1 MNVAA
6 VPLEGCA
13 AVIMLSPT
21 RNVPDPEDAV
31 RQGFACFLL
40 VLVPAMTIHADDAIT
55 LTSGETLR
63 GEIDHIDDE
72 RIIFVHPVL
81 GRLEIARRNIS
92 SMINDDT
99 AGASDEHRAA
109 EQSTVTSNPRGAND
123 SFASPP
129 VVRGDEDD
137 VARTSTDD
145 STGTGDGVDL
155 AGAELPPTKPVSP
168 WRSQFELGFTGA
180 FAATDQLDLRL
191 AANLARE
198 TTEERT
204 RLDAT
209 YLFGSTD
216 GEARQNRFSAG
227 LTQDWLVPSSN
238 WFYFTQG
245 RAEVAQFQVWDT
257 RLNLAGGAGVNAYQ
271 SDRANVT
278 LRFGV
283 NAKQEFGSA
292 VPDDD
297 VQPEGL
303 FGTELAWRLNGSHRL
318 ATTNTYYHELRESD
332 MFRVVSTAEWVIDID
347 HANGLNLKFGLENEY
362 ESYQAHNQPRNDLR
376 IFGALVLKF

>member
-1 MNVAA
+1 M
-6 VPLEGCA
+6 
-13 AVIMLSPT
+13 
-21 RNVPDPEDAV
+21 RH
-31 RQGFACFLL
+31 GFACFLL
-40 VLVPAMTIHADDAIT
+40 VFTPAVLVHADDTIT

-63 GEIDHIDDE
+63 GEIHSIGDE

-81 GRLEIARRNIS
+81 GRLEIARHHIAS
-92 SMINDDT
+92 FIDDNS

-109 EQSTVTSNPRGAND
+109 GQSTETSNPRGANG

-129 VVRGDEDD
+129 VVRDAEED
-137 VARTSTDD
+137 VARTSADD
-145 STGTGDGVDL
+145 SAGDGVDL
-155 AGAELPPTKPVSP
+155 AGAELPPTQPVSP

-180 FAATDQLDLRL
+180 FAANDQLDLRL

-198 TTEERT
+198 TAEERT

-209 YLFGSTD
+209 YLFGSTN

-227 LTQDWLVPSSN
+227 LTQDWLVPSSD

-271 SDRANVT
+271 SDRANLT
-278 LRFGV
+278 LRFGM
-283 NAKQEFGSA
+283 NAKQEFGNA

-318 ATTNTYYHELRESD
+318 ATTNTYYHELRETD
-332 MFRVVSTAEWVIDID
+332 MFRIVSTAEWVIDID

-362 ESYQAHNQPRNDLR
+362 ESEVVHNQPRNDLR
-376 IFGALVLKF
+376 VFGALVLKF